1 MHRTKA
7 SPVRGTLKQRVGS
20 QDTAD
25 TPESQESAGRK
36 PWGPAG
42 VRWDTEKVPTPLPLF
57 FGLLNGDN
65 GTVFAYLRETLPA
78 LFKGSSHES
87 CCVITKSSYDKE
99 T

>member
-1 MHRTKA
+1 MHSTRA
-7 SPVRGTLKQRVGS
+7 SPVRVTLKQRVGS
-20 QDTAD
+20 QDTAV
-25 TPESQESAGRK
+25 TPESQESTGRK
-36 PWGPAG
+36 PWGHAG
-42 VRWDTEKVPTPLPLF
+42 VRWDMEKVPTPLPLF

-65 GTVFAYLRETLPA
+65 GTVFAYLRETLAA

>member
-1 MHRTKA
+1 MHSARA
-7 SPVRGTLKQRVGS
+7 SPVRVTLKQRVGS
-20 QDTAD
+20 QGTSV
-25 TPESQESAGRK
+25 TPESQESLGRK
-36 PWGPAG
+36 PWGHAS
-42 VRWDTEKVPTPLPLF
+42 VRWDTEKVPALLPLF

-87 CCVITKSSYDKE
+87 RCVITKSSYDKE